1 MFEVVLTQRA
11 VDEIE
16 QAQAWWAN
24 NRSIEQANRWYNE
37 FINVLLRLGKDPQR
51 FPFAPENNKF
61 NLSIRQLNF
70 GLANKPTHR
79 AIYVIKADQVV
90 VLRIRHLSQE
100 NLADLI

>member
-16 QAQAWWAN
+16 QSREWWAN
-24 NRSIEQANRWYNE
+24 NRSVEQANRWYNE
-37 FINVLLRLGKDPQR
+37 FINALLKLEKDPER
-51 FPFAPENNKF
+51 FSFAPENNKF

-79 AIYVIKADQVV
+79 AIYIIKPDQVV

-100 NLADLI
+100 NLANLL